1 MASPA
6 FPKEPEE
13 ERFARQAKE
22 IYRRRYQRR
31 LEPREKGKI
40 VAVEVESGEVFLDDS
55 TLEAGM
61 KAREKYPDK
70 VFYFIRVGYP
80 TVYKTRGILK
90 PIFSNRCV
98 LTAERY
104 SL

>member
-6 FPKEPEE
+6 FPKRPEE
-13 ERFARQAKE
+13 EQFAQQAEE
-22 IYRRRYQRR
+22 IYRKRYQRR

-40 VAVEVESGEVFLDDS
+40 VAIEVESGEVFLGTS

-80 TVYKTRGILK
+80 TVYKTRRILK
-90 PIFSNRCV
+90 PISLCLCV
-98 LTAERY
+98 LVAEGC